1 MKPTNDRIFNMVSLE
16 SCCLTC
22 ITTKKREVVCL
33 KNPVFK
39 TGRNPRYVIIKTSV
53 AAAVTIEKM
62 FGSARTEAANVLEIT
77 VSEIW
82 IVFAIIAALIV
93 LFIWDRLPVIAV
105 CVGAALALWATGI
118 LTINQALSGFGDPA
132 VIFIASL
139 FVVSAGLEVSG
150 VTAWAGQILIKQA
163 GTSRPRLIMLM
174 MGFVGLLSGLISV
187 NGAVA
192 ALLPVVIVMAIRL
205 GQSPSQLLMP
215 LVFGAHAGSKLMLT
229 GSPVNVL
236 IVEAAADAGERGFS
250 YFEFALAGIPLALGG
265 IAIVVFFGEKLLPH
279 RTSETLPPDLSRH
292 AMTLVEQFRLETE
305 VHQLR
310 VRDDSPLVGKARND
324 LGQDVSGGLNLVT
337 LKDATG
343 KPIRT
348 SAVAA
353 GDILVLKGAA
363 DDAAAFAQENGLAFR
378 EDLPEG
384 GVRDQ
389 LFNRD
394 SGLAE
399 VLVPPRS
406 PLIGQRFF
414 PGMVT
419 ESGDL
424 IVLAIQRQG
433 DDLPPNEPLM
443 AGDTMLLQGT
453 WSALDRRL
461 NPAEVLVVNSP
472 DLVRRQAV
480 PMGAGAKTVLVA
492 LVIMVVLLA
501 TGLVPPAVAGLVA
514 AGIILISGVLSVE
527 GVYRSINWTTVIL
540 VGALTPLSIAMQ
552 QTGAANMLADK
563 LVTVVGDAGPYALLA
578 GLFVFSAV
586 MSQVISNTAT
596 SLIVI
601 PISVVTAHQMGISV
615 QPVLMCVGIA
625 CAAAFITPVATPTNL
640 MVMEPGAYKFG
651 DYWKLGL
658 PIMIWFFVVSVFL
671 VPIIW
676 PF

>member
-1 MKPTNDRIFNMVSLE
+1 VPQIFNNKEVSM
-16 SCCLTC
+16 SD
-22 ITTKKREVVCL
+22 
-33 KNPVFK
+33 
-39 TGRNPRYVIIKTSV
+39 
-53 AAAVTIEKM
+53 
-62 FGSARTEAANVLEIT
+62 
-77 VSEIW
+77 IW
-82 IVFAIIAALIV
+82 IVFAIIGAIIV

-105 CVGAALALWATGI
+105 CVGAALALWASGI

-150 VTAWAGQILIKQA
+150 VTAWAGQMLIKRA

-174 MGFVGLLSGLISV
+174 MGFVGLLAGLISV

-236 IVEAAADAGERGFS
+236 VVDAAVDAGARGFT

-292 AMTLVEQFRLETE
+292 ATTLVEQFRLSSD

-310 VRDDSPLVGKARND
+310 VREGSPLIGSARD
-324 LGQDVSGGLNLVT
+324 SVAQLEGSGLTFVT
-337 LKDATG
+337 LKDSSG
-343 KPIRT
+343 RPSRT
-348 SAVAA
+348 STVAE
-353 GDILVLKGAA
+353 GDILVFKGASDTA
-363 DDAAAFAQENGLAFR
+363 GAVAQENGLAFR
-378 EDLPEG
+378 EDLPSG
-384 GVRDQ
+384 GVGDQ

-399 VLVPPRS
+399 VVVPPRS

-424 IVLAIQRQG
+424 IVLALQRQ
-433 DDLPPNEPLM
+433 DADLPPGEPLA

-480 PMGAGAKTVLVA
+480 PMGHGAKIVLAA
-492 LVIMVVLLA
+492 LAIMVLLLA
-501 TGLVPPAVAGLVA
+501 TGLVPPVVAGLIA
-514 AGIILISGVLSVE
+514 AGMILISGVLSVE

-552 QTGAANMLADK
+552 QTGAANLLAEK
-563 LVTVVGDAGPYALLA
+563 LVAAIGDSGPYALLA
-578 GLFVFSAV
+578 GLFVFSAI
-586 MSQVISNTAT
+586 MGQVISNTAT

-601 PISVVTAHQMGISV
+601 PISVVAAQQMGISV
-615 QPVLMCVGIA
+615 QPVLMSVGIA
-625 CAAAFITPVATPTNL
+625 CAAAFLTPVATATNL

-658 PIMIWFFVVSVFL
+658 PMMVWFFVVAVFL
-671 VPIIW
+671 VPVIW

>member
-1 MKPTNDRIFNMVSLE
+1 M
-16 SCCLTC
+16 
-22 ITTKKREVVCL
+22 
-33 KNPVFK
+33 
-39 TGRNPRYVIIKTSV
+39 
-53 AAAVTIEKM
+53 
-62 FGSARTEAANVLEIT
+62 
-77 VSEIW
+77 
-82 IVFAIIAALIV
+82 
-93 LFIWDRLPVIAV
+93 
-105 CVGAALALWATGI
+105 
-118 LTINQALSGFGDPA
+118 
-132 VIFIASL
+132 
-139 FVVSAGLEVSG
+139 
-150 VTAWAGQILIKQA
+150 
-163 GTSRPRLIMLM
+163 
-174 MGFVGLLSGLISV
+174 
-187 NGAVA
+187 
-192 ALLPVVIVMAIRL
+192 
-205 GQSPSQLLMP
+205 
-215 LVFGAHAGSKLMLT
+215 MLT

-250 YFEFALAGIPLALGG
+250 YFEFALAGIPLALGA

-292 AMTLVEQFRLETE
+292 AMTLVEQFRLESE

-310 VRDDSPLVGKARND
+310 VRETSPLVGAARND
-324 LGQDVSGGLNLVT
+324 LGQGANGSLSFVT
-337 LKDATG
+337 LKDEG
-343 KPIRT
+343 GQPIRT
-348 SAVAA
+348 NTVEA
-353 GDILVLKGAA
+353 GNILVFKGSAESI
-363 DDAAAFAQENGLAFR
+363 AAFATENDLALR
-378 EDLPEG
+378 EDVPEG

-424 IVLAIQRQG
+424 IVLAIQRG
-433 DDLPPNEPLM
+433 GADLPPNESLA

-461 NPAEVLVVNSP
+461 NPAEVMVVNSP

-480 PMGAGAKTVLVA
+480 PMGAGAKTVLAA
-492 LVIMVVLLA
+492 LAIMVFLLA
-501 TGLVPPAVAGLVA
+501 TGLVPPAVAGLIA
-514 AGIILISGVLSVE
+514 AGIVLISGVLTVD
-527 GVYRSINWTTVIL
+527 GVYKAINWTTVIL

-552 QTGAANMLADK
+552 QTGAANMLAEK
-563 LVTVVGDAGPYALLA
+563 LVNVVGDAGPYALLA
-578 GLFVFSAV
+578 GLFMFSAV

-601 PISVVTAHQMGISV
+601 PISVVTAQQMGISV

-658 PIMIWFFVVSVFL
+658 PMMIWFFIISVFL
-671 VPIIW
+671 VPVIW